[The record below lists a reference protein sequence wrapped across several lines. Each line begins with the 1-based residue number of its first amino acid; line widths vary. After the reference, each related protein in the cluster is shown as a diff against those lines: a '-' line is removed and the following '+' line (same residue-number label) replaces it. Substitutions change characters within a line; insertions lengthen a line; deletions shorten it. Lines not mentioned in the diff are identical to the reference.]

1 MRILLL
7 TSEAWNDEL
16 HPKNT
21 MSNWF
26 DGMENV
32 EIATIYGSPAPPQNN
47 VCHTYFR
54 LSEISMVKSLYS
66 KNKSGEI
73 IEYQS
78 KEENIHEERYC
89 YPATYGFFRKLASEP
104 IRLVRDIIWAL
115 GRLDEKK
122 LKDFIE
128 NFSPDII
135 FTQRKASIKM
145 CRIERIVLKLSTAPM
160 VAFTGD
166 DEYSLKQISFSPFF
180 WIRRLWLRNRLK
192 KNIPNYKLFFA
203 HSPAQLSEFN
213 KEFGINVK
221 TLVKCG
227 DFMEGKVHTAVHS
240 PIVITYAGKLYCNR
254 WRTLALLANCLKDIN
269 VGEQRIILQ
278 IYTRDNL
285 SRKQYEALDDGAN
298 SFVMGA
304 AASKDLQKIYDNS
317 DILLHVEGF
326 DLRNHLAVRY
336 SFSTKIIDC
345 MASGCAVMAIG
356 REDQTGCKYLK
367 ESNSAFVADN
377 KEDLLKILESIV
389 ANKKLVTEYA
399 RRIYEVGL
407 RFHQRERVQ
416 NQLYCEFAKIIEE
429 SNCESD

>member
-7 TSEAWNDEL
+7 TSTAWNDEL

-21 MSNWF
+21 ISNWF

-32 EIATIYGSPAPPQNN
+32 EIATIYGSPAPPLNN

-54 LSEISMVKSLYS
+54 LSEISMVRSLYS
-66 KNKSGEI
+66 KNKAGEI
-73 IEYQS
+73 IECQPIVNS
-78 KEENIHEERYC
+78 AHKEQYC
-89 YPATYGFFRKLASEP
+89 YPAVYGFFRKLASEP

-122 LKDFIE
+122 LKDFIDK
-128 NFSPDII
+128 FSPDII

-145 CRIERIVLKLSTAPM
+145 CRIERIVLKLTNAPM

-180 WIRRLWLRNRLK
+180 WIRRFWLRNRLN

-203 HSPAQLSEFN
+203 HSPAQLLEFN
-213 KEFGINVK
+213 KKFGVKVK
-221 TLVKCG
+221 TLFKCG
-227 DFMEGKVHTAVHS
+227 NFIESKVHTTINS

-254 WRTLALLANCLKDIN
+254 WRTLALLVNCLKDIN
-269 VGEQRIILQ
+269 AGEQKIILH

-285 SRKQYEALDDGAN
+285 SRKQYAALNDGAN

-304 AASKDLQKIYDNS
+304 ASSKDIQKIYDNS
-317 DILLHVEGF
+317 DILLHVESF

-377 KEDLLKILESIV
+377 KEDLLKILGSIV

-399 RRIYEVGL
+399 HRIYEVGL
-407 RFHQRERVQ
+407 KFHQRERVQ

-429 SNCESD
+429 NDCGSH

>member
-21 MSNWF
+21 LSNWF

-66 KNKSGEI
+66 NTKAGEI

-78 KEENIHEERYC
+78 KEENIHEERYY

-104 IRLVRDIIWAL
+104 IRLVRDMIWAL

-145 CRIERIVLKLSTAPM
+145 CRIERIVLKLCNAPM

-203 HSPAQLSEFN
+203 HSPAQLAELN
-213 KEFGINVK
+213 KKFGVKVK

-227 DFMEGKVHTAVHS
+227 DFIEDKVHTTVNS

-254 WRTLALLANCLKDIN
+254 WRTLALLVNCLKDIN
-269 VGEQRIILQ
+269 ASEQKIILQ

-285 SRKQYEALDDGAN
+285 SRKQYVALNDGTN
-298 SFVMGA
+298 SFVVGA

-317 DILLHVEGF
+317 DILLHVESF

-389 ANKKLVTEYA
+389 ANKELVTEYA
-399 RRIYEVGL
+399 HRIYEVGL

-429 SNCESD
+429 NNCESD